1 METLLP
7 FLPILIPYII
17 LAYGLAIFA
26 LVHVLKHR
34 HYRYGNT
41 LIWALIVMLVQIVG
55 PVLYFAIGRGEEE

>member
-1 METLLP
+1 MEMLLP

-17 LAYGLAIFA
+17 LTYGLAIFA

-55 PVLYFAIGRGEEE
+55 PVLYFVIGRGEEE